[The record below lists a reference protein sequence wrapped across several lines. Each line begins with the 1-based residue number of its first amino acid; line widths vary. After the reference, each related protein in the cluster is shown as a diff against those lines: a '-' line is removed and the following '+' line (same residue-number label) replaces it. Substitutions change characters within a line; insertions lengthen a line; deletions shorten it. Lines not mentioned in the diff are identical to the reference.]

1 MFDPRCTKIS
11 NPGQSV
17 LLTDPEERMSNPDL
31 FKDFEFNGESGE
43 TELQISTECSS
54 CRRTPSKKLS
64 GGSDVDSNCLKIN
77 ETLLDSK

>member
-1 MFDPRCTKIS
+1 
-11 NPGQSV
+11 
-17 LLTDPEERMSNPDL
+17 MSNPDL

-64 GGSDVDSNCLKIN
+64 GGSDVDSKCLKIN